1 VRRILDDCQREP
13 VGDRQAG
20 LVFAGEGWH
29 RGVVGIVASRL
40 VERFH
45 RPVIVLSED
54 PERGIAQGSGRSVPG
69 FHLLEALESM
79 AGLLIRFGGHRQ
91 AAGLTLA
98 RERVG
103 ELRERFNAWAA
114 ARLRPDDFRPVLEFD
129 AAIEFR
135 QITDRSAAELLSLAP
150 FGFGNPPPLLA
161 ACGVEVAG
169 EPAVWN
175 GKNLR
180 VRLRQN
186 GRTLMVKAWNF
197 APRIAELQP
206 GTAVDA
212 ALSFEED
219 PYSLSRGYPGWC
231 AVLRDVRPAAGA
243 APTGSGS
250 TSG

>member
-1 VRRILDDCQREP
+1 
-13 VGDRQAG
+13 
-20 LVFAGEGWH
+20 
-29 RGVVGIVASRL
+29 
-40 VERFH
+40 
-45 RPVIVLSED
+45 
-54 PERGIAQGSGRSVPG
+54 
-69 FHLLEALESM
+69 
-79 AGLLIRFGGHRQ
+79 
-91 AAGLTLA
+91 
-98 RERVG
+98 
-103 ELRERFNAWAA
+103 
-114 ARLRPDDFRPVLEFD
+114 VLEFD